1 MTLVDPQETPDWLIL
16 MVAILIGSSRPSFVG
31 EMNLRKYLSLLCS
44 VFKVFKVAIS
54 LIKIPRPFFKSGR
67 HMVVTKAGLF
77 LDSWPFMGFF
87 SEDVFGVKSDDERGE
102 NKN

>member
-1 MTLVDPQETPDWLIL
+1 
-16 MVAILIGSSRPSFVG
+16 MVALLIGSSRPSFVG
-31 EMNLRKYLSLLCS
+31 EKNLRKFEFIVFRLQCLPSRDFVDKNSASL
-44 VFKVFKVAIS
+44 
-54 LIKIPRPFFKSGR
+54 FKSCR

-77 LDSWPFMGFF
+77 LDSWLFMGFF